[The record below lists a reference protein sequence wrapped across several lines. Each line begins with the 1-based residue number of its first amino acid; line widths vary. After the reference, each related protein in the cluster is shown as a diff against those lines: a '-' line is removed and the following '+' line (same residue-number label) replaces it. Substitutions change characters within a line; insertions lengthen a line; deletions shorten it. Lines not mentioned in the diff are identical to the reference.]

1 MGENACRQTTAA
13 LCCRSENQKLPASVY
28 KAMKSFTMRIFSV
41 LLITFAALTACGQKT
56 IPSIKEENRAK
67 KPELDTLQTAYFAS
81 GCFWCV
87 EGVFESVDGVREVV
101 SGYTGGQTENP
112 TYEQVCTGRTGHAES
127 VEIYYDSTKVSYETL
142 LKVFFGSHDPST
154 LNRQGPDGGTQY
166 RSAIFYKNPREKALA
181 KAYIDSLLDNE
192 VYPKVTTELSKLTIF
207 YPAEIYHQNY
217 ECQNPNNPYVQ
228 NVSIPRI
235 EGFRNAFPELVKP
248 ELKND
253 KK

>member
-1 MGENACRQTTAA
+1 
-13 LCCRSENQKLPASVY
+13 
-28 KAMKSFTMRIFSV
+28 MRHLFLTIFIGAVS
-41 LLITFAALTACGQKT
+41 LTACGQKS
-56 IPSIKEENRAK
+56 IPSIKAADRAK
-67 KPELDTLQTAYFAS
+67 KSELDTLQKAYFAS

-87 EGVFESVDGVREVV
+87 EGVFESVEGVREVV

-112 TYEQVCTGRTGHAES
+112 TYEQVSTGRTGHAES
-127 VEIYYDSTKVSYETL
+127 VEVYYNPQKVTYETL
-142 LKVFFGSHDPST
+142 LKVFFASHDPST

-166 RSAIFYKNPREKALA
+166 RSAIFYNNDSEKALA
-181 KAYIDSLLDNE
+181 KQYIDSLLVNKA
-192 VYPKVTTELSKLTIF
+192 YPKVTTEVSKLTIF

-235 EGFRNAFPELVKP
+235 EGFRNANPELVKP
-248 ELKND
+248 ELK